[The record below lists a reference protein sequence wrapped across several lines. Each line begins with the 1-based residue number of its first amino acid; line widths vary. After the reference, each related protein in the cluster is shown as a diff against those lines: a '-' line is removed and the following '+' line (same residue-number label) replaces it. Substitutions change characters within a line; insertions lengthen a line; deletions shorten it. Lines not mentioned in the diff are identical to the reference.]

1 MRKLASIRKVNS
13 LTPIENADMIELAHI
28 DGWGVVVK
36 KGEFK
41 EGDLGVYFEVDS
53 LLPEEPR
60 YEFLRKGCYV
70 AKSQNGSGFRLRT
83 IKLRKTLSQ
92 GLFLPLTSFPEL
104 TDSIAL
110 DTVKEGD
117 EVTDLLNVK
126 KYEPIIPTQLAGKV
140 RGNFPLGIPKTDQ
153 ERIQNLFGK
162 HDYEKRK
169 GETYEVTLKLHGTS
183 CTIYQMDNKFGVCSR
198 NLDLEETED
207 NVYWIVARKYDL
219 ENKMKNFGLENLAI
233 QGEIMG
239 PGLLGNRENLD
250 EYIYF
255 VYDIWNIETQKYL
268 TAHERYG
275 ICEWLGLQHVPVI
288 HTNYKDVWTHTLGG
302 LLDWAENT
310 KSINHPHAEGIVFK
324 NQNNTW
330 FSFKVISNKF
340 LLEEKD

>member
-1 MRKLASIRKVNS
+1 MQRKLASIRRISS

-36 KGEFK
+36 KGEFN

-60 YEFLRKGCYV
+60 YEFLRKSCYV
-70 AKSQNGSGFRLRT
+70 SKSQNGSGFRLRT

-92 GLFLPLTSFPEL
+92 GLLLPLNSFPEL
-104 TDSIAL
+104 VN
-110 DTVKEGD
+110 VKEGD
-117 EVTDLLNVK
+117 EVTEYLNVK
-126 KYEPIIPTQLAGKV
+126 KYEPIIPQQLAGKIK
-140 RGNFPLGIPKTDQ
+140 GNFPLGIPKTDQ

-162 HDYEKRK
+162 NDYEKRK
-169 GETYEVTLKLHGTS
+169 YETYEVTLKLHGTS
-183 CTIYQMDNKFGVCSR
+183 CTIYEMDNRFGVCSR

-219 ENKMKNFGLENLAI
+219 ENKIKQLGFTNIAI

-239 PGLLGNRENLD
+239 PGLLGNRENFN

-268 TAHERYG
+268 TSQERLD
-275 ICEWLGLQHVPVI
+275 ICDALELKHVPI
-288 HTNYKDVWTHTLGG
+288 IESNYNEVNKFTLEQ
-302 LLDWAENT
+302 LLNWADDT
-310 KSINHPHAEGIVFK
+310 SSINHPHAEGLVFK